1 MADVFAEIDE
11 VMRQDRAER
20 FWKENGRTLIVAV
33 ILSIVLTAA
42 ISGYRGWNTHVQE
55 KQTDALLSALDVENP
70 AEGLIKA
77 SEDLRPGLRGIA
89 LLNAGS
95 AYLKDDKKEE
105 ALKAYSQAADDGA
118 IPNDLRELAQLM
130 VVNLTPAT
138 AENKDALLKKL
149 KDVSAN
155 EKSPWRFHAHLVS
168 ASILA
173 HTAQDY
179 KGAQEELKTVIAAE
193 EIAPSLKAK
202 AQALSQVYALEAAK
216 APKKSAQP

>member
-1 MADVFAEIDE
+1 MADVFAELDE

-33 ILSIVLTAA
+33 LLSILLTAA
-42 ISGYRGWNTHVQE
+42 ISGYRSWNTHVQE
-55 KQTDALLSALDVENP
+55 KQTDALLSALDVDAP

-105 ALKAYSQAADDGA
+105 ALKAYSQAAEDKS
-118 IPNDLRELAQLM
+118 IPADLRDLAVLM
-130 VVNLTPAT
+130 EVNLTAAT
-138 AENKDALLKKL
+138 AENKNDLLEKL
-149 KDVSAN
+149 KSVSGN
-155 EKSPWRFHAHLVS
+155 EKSPWRYHAHLLS
-168 ASILA
+168 ASIFA

-179 KGAQEELKTVIAAE
+179 KAAQEELKTIIAAE
-193 EIAPSLKAK
+193 EIVPSLKAK
-202 AQALSQVYALEAAK
+202 AQALSQVYALESAD
-216 APKKSAQP
+216 APQEGAQP